1 MAGTGHR
8 PSCGVCA
15 APGVCVTGMPVE
27 QPQDPVSEAVRDPA
41 QFGVF
46 IEQSNVISQSGEVSP
61 LAKLQSVLAK
71 PFMPAVFFLCGVSY
85 DTVTLSRIDRLLDNL
100 VLLLYLVLL
109 GALIVLTGRLSI
121 ESPPEREQL
130 LSGPQFARWVWEAR
144 PYYPMASQF
153 LLGGLFSTY
162 AIFYYQSATFTGTA
176 VFFALLIVLLVTN
189 EFLRDRLSNL
199 RILVGLYAVVSFA
212 FFTFFLPVITGIMNA
227 AIFLIGAVLSLA
239 VTMYL
244 AQLVYRHNPNHSA
257 REPFRATTPAMALI
271 TVLVGF
277 YFLNWIPP
285 VPLSLKHGGIYHDIK
300 RAGDQFELSFEKQW
314 YQFWKRSD
322 TTFPTAE
329 PVYCFTAVFAPVDL
343 NTTIYHHWYYR
354 PNESRPFTHA
364 DKIPLKISGGREGGY
379 RAYSFKQGLDP
390 GDWRV
395 DIEAA
400 DGRIIGRVAVTVLS
414 QTEDQPRL
422 ATVSY

>member
-1 MAGTGHR
+1 M
-8 PSCGVCA
+8 
-15 APGVCVTGMPVE
+15 
-27 QPQDPVSEAVRDPA
+27 
-41 QFGVF
+41 
-46 IEQSNVISQSGEVSP
+46 SP
-61 LAKLQSVLAK
+61 FAKLQSVLAK

-121 ESPPEREQL
+121 ESPPERAQL
-130 LSGPQFARWVWEAR
+130 LSGPQCTRWAWEAR

-153 LLGGLFSTY
+153 LLGGLFSAY
-162 AIFYYQSATFTGTA
+162 AIFYSQSATFTGTA
-176 VFFALLIVLLVTN
+176 IFFALLIVLLVTN

-199 RILVGLYAVVSFA
+199 QILVGLYTVVSFA
-212 FFTFFLPVITGIMNA
+212 FFTFFLPVITGLMNVV
-227 AIFLIGAVLSLA
+227 IFLLGALLSLG
-239 VTMYL
+239 VTLYL
-244 AQLVYRHNPNHSA
+244 VQLVYRNRPDQSA
-257 REPFRATTPAMALI
+257 RETFSVTAPAVALV

-300 RAGDQFELSFEKQW
+300 RTNGQFELFFEKQW

-322 TTFPTAE
+322 TTFPAE
-329 PVYCFTAVFAPVDL
+329 EPIYCFTAVFAPVDL

-354 PNESRPFTHA
+354 PNDSRLFTHA

-379 RAYSFKQGLDP
+379 RAYSFKRGLDP

-395 DIEAA
+395 DVETE
-400 DGRIIGRVAVTVLS
+400 DGRIIGRVAVRVLN
-414 QTEDQPRL
+414 QTEEQPRL